1 MLLTLR
7 DPAMLHE
14 VLGPPGQYRDSGAAS
29 LLLVRNIY
37 YYSYIKLKLGIL

>member
-14 VLGPPGQYRDSGAAS
+14 ALGPPGQYRDSGAAS
-29 LLLVRNIY
+29 LL
-37 YYSYIKLKLGIL
+37 SGEKYILLFLD